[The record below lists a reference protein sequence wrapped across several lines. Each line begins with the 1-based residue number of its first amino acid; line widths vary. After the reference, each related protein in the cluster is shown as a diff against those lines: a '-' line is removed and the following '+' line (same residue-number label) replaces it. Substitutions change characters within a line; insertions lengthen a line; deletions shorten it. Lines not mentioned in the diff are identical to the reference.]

1 MFFNSLSTLH
11 ENKLLLINTDN
22 KIVQYFFRET
32 NATVADHILGSVQR
46 TLASS
51 PFMFKDDFACIIS
64 GEEEGLSS
72 WVTVN
77 YLNGAFKESQV
88 CHRV

>member
-1 MFFNSLSTLH
+1 M
-11 ENKLLLINTDN
+11 
-22 KIVQYFFRET
+22 QYFFRET
-32 NATVADHILGSVQR
+32 NATAADRILGSVQR

-51 PFMFKDDFACIIS
+51 PFMFKDDFARIIS

>member
-1 MFFNSLSTLH
+1 MR
-11 ENKLLLINTDN
+11 
-22 KIVQYFFRET
+22 Q
-32 NATVADHILGSVQR
+32 

-51 PFMFKDDFACIIS
+51 PFMFKDDFARIIS

-77 YLNGAFKESQV
+77 YLNGALKDSQV
-88 CHRV
+88 CDHV